1 MKFTIATILL
11 LINSHVYSQIKI
23 PDHLG
28 GFFIYKVSKDRIVK
42 KLKEFEKY
50 SPEELDTVSKW
61 TYHLTVSSCK
71 LYLGMDSSL
80 YHFYEAYKI
89 KPKATCETM
98 RVRHDHFIKA
108 LKESKETGI
117 NDGYV
122 EIIKKET
129 GASTFSWYLWDL
141 PNFDE
146 FAFIDS
152 CNLRFP
158 PIYVEAKVRDSTQ
171 NSEII
176 RRRDQKFRSIGKQK
190 EQQELDQINRDF
202 IDSLYLSKGSLNA
215 FNEEEIYQFSMVAHH
230 SEDCDWTYKWIER
243 LIDLSNGGYK
253 GNTMLG
259 PLLDR
264 MLHPKDGYCSKQD
277 LIKRDD
283 FISMLKNKYPIFFE
297 KHKLSW

>member
-98 RVRHDHFIKA
+98 RVRHDNFIKA
-108 LKESKETGI
+108 LKESKEAGI

-152 CNLRFP
+152 CNLKFP
-158 PIYVEAKVRDSTQ
+158 PIYVATKVRDSTL

-176 RRRDQKFRSIGKQK
+176 KRKANY
-190 EQQELDQINRDF
+190 E
-202 IDSLYLSKGSLNA
+202 
-215 FNEEEIYQFSMVAHH
+215 AHH
-230 SEDCDWTYKWIER
+230 F
-243 LIDLSNGGYK
+243 SNRK
-253 GNTMLG
+253 
-259 PLLDR
+259 
-264 MLHPKDGYCSKQD
+264 
-277 LIKRDD
+277 
-283 FISMLKNKYPIFFE
+283 
-297 KHKLSW
+297 